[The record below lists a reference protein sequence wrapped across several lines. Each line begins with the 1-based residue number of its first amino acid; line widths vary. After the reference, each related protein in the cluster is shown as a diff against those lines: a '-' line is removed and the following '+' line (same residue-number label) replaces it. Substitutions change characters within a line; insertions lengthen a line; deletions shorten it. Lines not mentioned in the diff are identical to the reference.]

1 MKEKKDTCCLG
12 KLLKVIDILQRN
24 ASGSDCFDESCT
36 RPYLGSS
43 PNIICFNTRP
53 VTFYTRFG
61 NIFST
66 TYTIDGNTNTSSV
79 FRVESVDNCCVKCR
93 ILRPNPDTTDVTR
106 AYLAT
111 NEFITINLDCICVVS
126 CLDDI
131 IIDNL

>member
-1 MKEKKDTCCLG
+1 MNNKDACCLG

-24 ASGSDCFDESCT
+24 AGGSDCFDESCT

-53 VTFYTRFG
+53 VTFYTRNG

-66 TYTIDGNTNTSSV
+66 TYTLNGTTNTSSV
-79 FRVESVDNCCVKCR
+79 FRVECVDDCCVKCR
-93 ILRPNPDTTDVTR
+93 ILRVNPDTTDMNR
-106 AYLAT
+106 IYLST

>member
-1 MKEKKDTCCLG
+1 MNNKDTCCLG
-12 KLLKVIDILQRN
+12 KLLKVINILQRN
-24 ASGSDCFDESCT
+24 AEGSDCFDESCT

-53 VTFYTRFG
+53 VTFYTKDG
-61 NIFST
+61 NIFTT
-66 TYTIDGNTNTSSV
+66 TYTLNNTTNTSST
-79 FRVESVDNCCVKCR
+79 FRVEDVKDNCVKCR
-93 ILRPNPDTTDVTR
+93 ILRENPDTSDVNR
-106 AYLAT
+106 RFLAT